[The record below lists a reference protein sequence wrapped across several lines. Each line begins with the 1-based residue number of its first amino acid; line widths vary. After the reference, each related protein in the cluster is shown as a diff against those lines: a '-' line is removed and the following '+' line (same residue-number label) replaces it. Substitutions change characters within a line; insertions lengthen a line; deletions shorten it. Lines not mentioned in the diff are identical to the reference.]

1 MEMGGV
7 EPPTCALR
15 THRSDHLSYIPICR
29 NHNIAFPPAA
39 TKKSVKCKPPR
50 RVSEANPVHPVI
62 LSKFPPSAH
71 AAFCPLKIGGTQR

>member
-29 NHNIAFPPAA
+29 NHNIAFPPTA
-39 TKKSVKCKPPR
+39 TKKSINCKGHR
-50 RVSEANPVHPVI
+50 TVSEVNPVHPVI
-62 LSKFPPSAH
+62 LSKFPPAH
-71 AAFCPLKIGGTQR
+71 FAFCALKIGGTQR